1 MFYLIRIFWLW
12 KVGFVVVYCLIYRM
26 RHHLC
31 GHNSWRY
38 CDVHRSLY
46 FLTNVGHLLVINL
59 LMRTRSRC
67 WIEPPFLRMECSTFL
82 GYHHQFDVG
91 GIFLE
96 LSPVCPNAV
105 LWLLSRL
112 KPFWFTDTT
121 VLRWVV
127 LLKQLVLAPK
137 SLSAEMTEHPP
148 FITNL
153 EIELV
158 LLIYLHSLNYRNLIL
173 NLYINSWV
181 FHREGVNQIFE
192 KNSDQSTNRKGV
204 DFRPNGAVDFWCS
217 RYWIYYRINPI
228 FHFTGGLFV
237 FFICVGFWIGI
248 IKRKKGS

>member
-12 KVGFVVVYCLIYRM
+12 KVGFVVVYCLIHRM

-46 FLTNVGHLLVINL
+46 FLTDVGHLLVINL

-67 WIEPPFLRMECSTFL
+67 WIEPPFLRTECSTFL
-82 GYHHQFDVG
+82 GYHHQFDVR

-137 SLSAEMTEHPP
+137 SLSAETTEHPP

-181 FHREGVNQIFE
+181 FHREGVNQILKKIQTRAQIE
-192 KNSDQSTNRKGV
+192 KVWILNRMELWISDAA
-204 DFRPNGAVDFWCS
+204 D
-217 RYWIYYRINPI
+217 IE
-228 FHFTGGLFV
+228 
-237 FFICVGFWIGI
+237 FII
-248 IKRKKGS
+248 